1 MPARSTSAP
10 AAGANGVAG
19 AEPESQPQ
27 PDPPLFLIDGPSLVY
42 RAFYALP
49 ESIATSTGEPTNAIF
64 GFASMLV
71 KIVTEYGVCPTAVA
85 WDAGTSG
92 RTEMYAEYKSTRR
105 SRPDLL
111 KQQWPAM
118 EPLVQAFGY
127 ENVRLEGYEADD
139 VIASLAERARAVGH
153 RVMVVTG
160 DRDVFQL
167 IDPDGLVRVMATA
180 RGITETKIYDRQAV
194 IDRYGIAPE
203 SIPDFYG
210 LKGDT
215 SDNIPGVPGIG
226 DKTASE
232 LIQTYGTLEGVLGH
246 IRDIGG
252 AKRKQNLIDH
262 ADDARTSKLLATV
275 KRDLDIAFDL
285 DAVLARE
292 PDRSRL
298 REVFRRYELR
308 DPLRRLEE
316 ALGEDELTPAAAAP
330 GETGGQSPIE
340 TRLRARVREGS
351 LADIATFGAG
361 HTLCVVVRAVQAAE
375 PGEPPEGALF
385 AHEDRGGWQFALAPA
400 PEVADEPDGGAG
412 EGPTTKT
419 TTAGARSRKAR
430 DRAGSPSKAA
440 PVEVL
445 AGACDGPEEIV
456 AACAGRPV
464 MVHDAKALGTI
475 PDMLVH
481 DTLLGAYL
489 LEPARRGYPFSEICE
504 ERSLVCEVVGGP
516 GGSGTDPDATAADA
530 AGSLAADAVLLGAL
544 ADWQREQI
552 AERGL
557 ERIMDE
563 IELPLVVVLRAMELA
578 GVRLNLERLAEIT
591 TRVREETH
599 ELEQEIFALAGT
611 EFLIASPQQL
621 GEVLFE
627 KLGLSRKRKGKT
639 GYSTDARVLQAIRS
653 EHAIVPRI
661 ERWRELSTLIKTYLD
676 VLPEQVDEHSRIHT
690 TFLQTGAVTGRLSS
704 TNPNM
709 QNVPIRT
716 ELGREIRGCFEAA
729 PPNLLISADYSQIE
743 LRVLAHAA
751 QEPVLKEIFS
761 RGEDVHTATASQVFG
776 VAPQDIDP
784 GMRSKSKMINY
795 GIVYGLSD
803 FGLADRLNIPREE
816 AKEFIDAYLARFP
829 QVARFIERT
838 IEQAKDE
845 GHVTTLWGRRRQIP
859 ELRARNY
866 QVRTLGERLAVNTVI
881 QGTAADIIKLAM
893 VRCHS
898 ALASEA
904 LQTRLILTIHDELL
918 FEAPPQ
924 EVDAARELIEREM
937 CGVWDLE
944 PGMAVDVGVGEDW
957 LQAK

>member
-1 MPARSTSAP
+1 MATKATAEASGSP
-10 AAGANGVAG
+10 VAG
-19 AEPESQPQ
+19 G
-27 PDPPLFLIDGPSLVY
+27 DRRDGDRRLFLIDGPSLVY

-71 KIVTEYGVCPTAVA
+71 KIVTEYGVQPTVVA

-92 RTEMYAEYKSTRR
+92 RTEMFADYKATRR

-111 KQQWPAM
+111 KMQWPAM
-118 EPLVQAFGY
+118 EPLVEAFGY
-127 ENVRLEGYEADD
+127 RNVKLEGYEADD
-139 VIASLAERARAVGH
+139 VIASLADRARGAGLAS
-153 RVMVVTG
+153 MIVTG

-167 IDPDGLVRVMATA
+167 IDPDGLVKVMATS
-180 RGITETKIYDRQAV
+180 RGITDTKIYDHQAV
-194 IDRYGIAPE
+194 VDRYGIPPE
-203 SIPDFYG
+203 LIPDFYG

-232 LIQTYGTLEGVLGH
+232 LIQTYGSLEGVLGH
-246 IRDIGG
+246 IREVGG
-252 AKRKQNLIDH
+252 AKRKQNLLDH
-262 ADDARTSKLLATV
+262 GEDARVSKRLATV
-275 KRDLDIAFDL
+275 QRDLEVGVDL
-285 DAVLARE
+285 GAEVSRE

-298 REVFRRYELR
+298 REFFRRYELR

-316 ALGEDELTPAAAAP
+316 ALGEDEQVPGAAIATDTT
-330 GETGGQSPIE
+330 EVN
-340 TRLRARVREGS
+340 LRARVRAGAP
-351 LADIATFGAG
+351 ADIAGFGSGEA
-361 HTLCVVVRAVQAAE
+361 LCVVVHATE
-375 PGEPPEGALF
+375 TPEGALF
-385 AHEDRGGWQFALAPA
+385 AEGSPWRFAVAAAEPTPA
-400 PEVADEPDGGAG
+400 GGAPG
-412 EGPTTKT
+412 
-419 TTAGARSRKAR
+419 AGVRK
-430 DRAGSPSKAA
+430 

-445 AGACDGPEEIV
+445 AGDCAGPHEIV

-464 MVHDAKALGTI
+464 IAHDAKALGTV
-475 PDMLVH
+475 PELLVH

-489 LEPARRGYPFSEICE
+489 LEPARRGYPFAELCE
-504 ERSLVCEVVGGP
+504 ERGLSCDAE
-516 GGSGTDPDATAADA
+516 DPVAGDA
-530 AGSLAADAVLLGAL
+530 ALLGAL
-544 ADWQREQI
+544 ASWQREQI
-552 AERGL
+552 AERDL
-557 ERIMDE
+557 ARVMNE
-563 IELPLVVVLRAMELA
+563 IELPLVPVLRAMELD
-578 GVRLNLERLAEIT
+578 GVRLNLDRLAEIT
-591 TRVREETH
+591 TRVRDEIH

-611 EFLIASPQQL
+611 EFLIASPAQL
-621 GEVLFE
+621 GEILFE
-627 KLGLSRKRKGKT
+627 RLGLSRKRRGKT

-676 VLPEQVDEHSRIHT
+676 VLPEQADADSRIHT
-690 TFLQTGAVTGRLSS
+690 TFLQAVAQTGRLSS

-729 PPNLLISADYSQIE
+729 PGGVLISADYSQIE

-751 QEPVLKEIFS
+751 DDSALKEIFR
-761 RGEDVHTATASQVFG
+761 RGEDVHTATASQVFQ

-803 FGLADRLNIPREE
+803 YGLADRLNIPREE
-816 AKEFIDAYLARFP
+816 AKEFIDAYLQRFP
-829 QVARFIERT
+829 QVAAFIEHT
-838 IEQAKDE
+838 IEQAKED

-893 VRCHS
+893 VRCHD
-898 ALASEA
+898 ALIAEGMA
-904 LQTRLILTIHDELL
+904 TRLILTIHDELL
-918 FEAPPQ
+918 FEGPP
-924 EVDAARELIEREM
+924 EEADSARVSIEREM
-937 CGVWDLE
+937 CGVWELE
-944 PGMAVDVGVGEDW
+944 PDMAVDVGVGENW
-957 LQAK
+957 LEAK